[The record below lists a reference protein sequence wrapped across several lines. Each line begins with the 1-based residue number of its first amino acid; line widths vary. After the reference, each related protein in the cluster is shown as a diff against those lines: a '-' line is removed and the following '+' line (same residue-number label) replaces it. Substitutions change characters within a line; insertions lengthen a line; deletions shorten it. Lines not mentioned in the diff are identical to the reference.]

1 MYWAD
6 SIGAERI
13 HAKLSEWERKL
24 GQFFRPCSYLS
35 ERAAAGVPLVRTVS
49 GIVRLPFFR
58 NPTSALP
65 RRFHTCFLTI
75 FVVLVMIFICRV
87 LQQARP
93 RLGSELDHESN
104 HVF

>member
-35 ERAAAGVPLVRTVS
+35 ERAAAGVHLVRTVS

-65 RRFHTCFLTI
+65 RRFL
-75 FVVLVMIFICRV
+75 
-87 LQQARP
+87 
-93 RLGSELDHESN
+93 
-104 HVF
+104 